1 MAKIIE
7 IQKPEFKKINT
18 LEDGTVLISI
28 KPLENG
34 FGTTIGNALRRTLLS
49 TLPGAAATAIR
60 IEGISNEFSS
70 IPGVTEDVI
79 DIVLNVKS
87 IYFKAHT
94 EDATFRREVKL
105 AAQGPCKVTA
115 GMIDVP
121 SEIEI
126 LNPDLEICT
135 LGEDGSINM
144 TIIVEVGRGYKQAV
158 ENKKSDDS
166 IDTIHIDSMFTPVR
180 SASYKVLPCRVGQ
193 NINFD
198 ELELSIKT
206 NGTETPEK
214 VLAVSAKILYDQLYE
229 IMEWANNKTGEQDS
243 YIKSTEKKIEEKEKT
258 SIDDLS
264 LSVRSINC
272 LKRAGIKYLEDI
284 TNKTEEEMMNVKNL
298 GAKSLVEIKEKLE
311 EKGLSFKSKS
321 E

>member
-7 IQKPEFKKINT
+7 IQKPEFRKIET
-18 LEDGTVLISI
+18 LEDGTALISV

-60 IEGISNEFSS
+60 IEGVSNEFSS

-87 IYFKAHT
+87 IFFKAHT
-94 EDATFRREVKL
+94 ESPDFRREVKL
-105 AAQGPCKVTA
+105 VAQGPCVVTA
-115 GMIDVP
+115 GMIDLP
-121 SEIEI
+121 SEIEV
-126 LNPDLEICT
+126 LNPELEICT
-135 LGEDGSINM
+135 LGEDGSIDM
-144 TIIVEVGRGYKQAV
+144 TIIVEVGRGYRQAV
-158 ENKKSDDS
+158 DNKSDNDS

-180 SASYKVLPCRVGQ
+180 SASYKVESCRVGQ

-198 ELELSIKT
+198 ELILSIKT
-206 NGTETPEK
+206 DGTETPEN
-214 VLAVSAKILYDQLYE
+214 VLAISAKILYDQLFE
-229 IMEWANNKTGEQDS
+229 IMEWANKKTGEQDS
-243 YIKSTEKKIEEKEKT
+243 YIKDTEKKVEEKEKT

-264 LSVRSINC
+264 LSVRSTNC
-272 LKRAGIKYLEDI
+272 LKRAQIKYLEDI

-298 GAKSLVEIKEKLE
+298 GAKSLDEIKDKLKE
-311 EKGLSFKSKS
+311 RGLGFKPKS